1 MKTATFRR
9 RVLSYLAESPQPL
22 GATDLADLLKMSS
35 TARIRAYLRQ
45 LGKEGLLVRKGTQNR
60 ARWSVADLDLIVDEI
75 NNAKHSENEVI
86 DTRLTERLV
95 NFMADSGLPWKAKA
109 MATKLK
115 VDALALRN
123 ELLALESLGVTY
135 RTGKTRGTRWYL
147 G

>member
-1 MKTATFRR
+1 MKTATFRK

-22 GATDLADLLKMSS
+22 SATDLADLLKVNS

-45 LGKEGLLVRKGTQNR
+45 LGKEGLLVRKGAQNR
-60 ARWSVADLDLIVDEI
+60 ARWSVANLDLIVAEI
-75 NNAKHSENEVI
+75 NNEKQSEDEVI

-109 MATKLK
+109 LATQLK
-115 VDALALRN
+115 VDAVALRN